1 LIACTVLL
9 GLSLYGYRAFAGS
22 SATNEAARI
31 DQPAIGV
38 LTLVRGG
45 HGHHGGGHRGGGHY
59 GGGHHGHAM
68 HFARGYHRFHAFRGR
83 HHGWYAGRWRHGGHW
98 RHGGRHGYWRHGHWF
113 WYGGGGGSCY
123 WNCINAGFGPAYCS
137 VNAWRFC
144 Y

>member
-1 LIACTVLL
+1 MPVRILLIACTALL
-9 GLSLYGYRAFAGS
+9 GLSLYGHKALAG
-22 SATNEAARI
+22 AYAPRDAARI
-31 DQPAIGV
+31 EQPATGV

-45 HGHHGGGHRGGGHY
+45 HGHGGHHGGGHR

-68 HFARGYHRFHAFRGR
+68 HFRHGHSHFHAFHGR
-83 HHGWYAGRWRHGGHW
+83 HHGWYAGRWRHGGRW
-98 RHGGRHGYWRHGHWF
+98 HGRRGYWRHGRWF
-113 WYGGGGGSCY
+113 WYGGGSCY